1 MGQEDCRMGMIKHQ
15 IVLDTAIVKNKLLMV
30 ACNIRWIPIELEIS
44 HLERKAARNQKKA
57 GKS

>member
-1 MGQEDCRMGMIKHQ
+1 MGMIKHQ